1 METYLFWLAVFAV
14 ILNVVQCRKARKDKS
29 ALEDER
35 DYVGYTR
42 SRIIELNLINDSH
55 QPRLAALNW
64 ICQNPC
70 GRTTRRFLKFASTN
84 VNGVDGALKEFPA
97 EIRGGS

>member
-35 DYVGYTR
+35 D
-42 SRIIELNLINDSH
+42 S
-55 QPRLAALNW
+55 
-64 ICQNPC
+64 
-70 GRTTRRFLKFASTN
+70 
-84 VNGVDGALKEFPA
+84 
-97 EIRGGS
+97 